1 MASSHTLGWGH
12 LFVGDF
18 SMSVDEELNTVLSD
32 TAFDISKVEPDP
44 RAWCKWIVHLLK
56 ALEDRVVSVLID
68 EYEAMLDE
76 LRFSRNSRGKP
87 QKWAYNC
94 RKQYNV

>member
-1 MASSHTLGWGH
+1 
-12 LFVGDF
+12 
-18 SMSVDEELNTVLSD
+18 MSVDEELNTVLSD

-56 ALEDRVVSVLID
+56 ALESRVVSVLID

-76 LRFSRNSRGKP
+76 LQKAIRERLTRGH
-87 QKWAYNC
+87 W
-94 RKQYNV
+94 